1 MQQTEL
7 QKRARLIKSVHE
19 DYKKKLDVLN
29 AQKEKIV
36 QKLNKQ
42 RDAKN
47 SADSSF
53 IRWIKS
59 LFKE

>member
-1 MQQTEL
+1 MQQMEL
-7 QKRARLIKSVHE
+7 QKRVRQIKSVHE
-19 DYKKKLDVLN
+19 DYKKKLDALN
-29 AQKEKIV
+29 ARQEKIV

-47 SADSSF
+47 SADSFF